1 MERREIDRSQDIK
14 DLIALIRTTG
24 FNLIESLNIGDL
36 DRLHCRKTCARP
48 YWIVLLGRV
57 PVNIQRA
64 VQGSWIGCSPGGQ
77 PVKKLNEG
85 HVKPGK
91 LKNKGVLLY
100 IFLQIII
107 YLNNPF
113 LFFFLFFFNF
123 CYQCFFSIVFF
134 FLCFPAATWI
144 II

>member
-1 MERREIDRSQDIK
+1 VERREIDRSQDIK

-113 LFFFLFFFNF
+113 FSFLFSSLIFVIN
-123 CYQCFFSIVFF
+123 VFF
-134 FLCFPAATWI
+134 Q
-144 II
+144 